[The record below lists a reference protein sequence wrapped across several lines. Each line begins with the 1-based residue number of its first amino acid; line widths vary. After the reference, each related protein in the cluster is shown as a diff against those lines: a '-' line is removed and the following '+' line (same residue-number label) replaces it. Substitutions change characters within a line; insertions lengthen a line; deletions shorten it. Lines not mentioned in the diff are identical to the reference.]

1 VFGISNEEEIEAAK
15 KSLQSVHKRLCTPHI
30 RFDLDKLRNVFC
42 GGSFLIPSFDDK

>member
-30 RFDLDKLRNVFC
+30 RFDLEISSSEMFSVAEVF
-42 GGSFLIPSFDDK
+42 